1 VIDRLPRCL
10 HTCLNCTNAVICE
23 KYSGPSR
30 KIIFEGCWKI
40 HGVTTPKDRGN
51 CDKFEESSDRI
62 KRSFWKK
69 WEGCIFVAGGH
80 GQEDVRYDSFK
91 NADDFLDEK
100 GSTTEVQNNH
110 DFTHES
116 DSPANE
122 DHVKELPTLGNI
134 LTIDELPIIGK
145 SPREAII
152 EGPDEKLTT
161 REGVN
166 PGIEYQKHNGKNK
179 IPGTRDIWKGKG
191 NTTRSL
197 ILRAL
202 SYNISRLSDIA
213 DFADVNPST
222 AHYHL
227 RNLMRDGRVQKI
239 SRGTYTFTDHSKSES
254 QFFDTFLKNESQLQR
269 EICGEIQ
276 LHPYEK
282 NILMEILTKDNK
294 YEQYSGRKLAIKC
307 GMSRNTIHKYTLK
320 LEKKKLIKIEKVG
333 KQYIYTPTKVAIY
346 GLSDF
351 FTSLKIGSRRD
362 SSSSKSEPIREPV
375 SELSRNELIRK
386 TDEVQAYSGIDEVQ
400 PDPVTDIDELKPY
413 PKNVTDESDTDSI
426 EVQPDPVTE
435 VQADLGEPGT
445 DTDDVQLDPETDADI
460 NASNESIQKNV
471 FETFEDSINF
481 QQKNAHRFIIQF
493 KLLRCSHARLKGT
506 GWIFSEKSIHQ
517 HFTEAY
523 VFKSKDP
530 SREIINV
537 LPKDPFIFTSEF
549 DFNTKVIDF
558 VNEVILLLRDYGIVI
573 DLSEPAEIRMQHEA
587 VEDDVFARKLIKRG
601 LLHFRCKVKT
611 VDSTGEFME
620 YVVGIDKSKKLH
632 FEIEGREAH
641 VLTAN
646 FEAFVDDVIS
656 GRIDRK
662 VLREIPQ
669 RLDTVE
675 DWINHEFGKIEET
688 LERNIEGIQ
697 DTQILL
703 HQNQLEFSQNLIS
716 HVEMVQKIG
725 EAAISVKQAADTV
738 SNITEVLSEAVNSIT
753 KVFLNQQKAA
763 TVKEM
768 EVA

>member
-1 VIDRLPRCL
+1 MIDRLPRCL

-30 KIIFEGCWKI
+30 KIIFEGCWKM
-40 HGVTTPKDRGN
+40 HGVTTPKDRGS
-51 CDKFEESSDRI
+51 CDRFEESFNRT

-69 WEGCIFVAGGH
+69 WEGCIFVAGGY
-80 GQEDVRYDSFK
+80 GQEDKRYDSFE

-100 GSTTEVQNNH
+100 SSTEVQNNH
-110 DFTHES
+110 DSTPGS
-116 DSPANE
+116 AAVNE
-122 DHVKELPTLGNI
+122 DHVKELPTLRNI

-145 SPREAII
+145 SPRVAIT
-152 EGPDEKLTT
+152 EGSEKVIT
-161 REGVN
+161 REGET
-166 PGIEYQKHNGKNK
+166 PGTKYQKHNGRNK
-179 IPGTRDIWKGKG
+179 ISDVTDIWKGKG

-197 ILRAL
+197 ILKAL
-202 SYNISRLSDIA
+202 SYSISRLSDIA

-227 RNLMRDGRVQKI
+227 RNLMRDGRVQKL
-239 SRGTYTFTDHSKSES
+239 SRGSYAFTDDSKNES
-254 QFFDTFLKNESQLQR
+254 HFFDTFLKNESQLQR
-269 EICGEIQ
+269 EVSGEIQ

-351 FTSLKIGSRRD
+351 FTSLKTGSKMD

-375 SELSRNELIRK
+375 SELSRNEKIRS
-386 TDEVQAYSGIDEVQ
+386 TDEVRVDPGIDGVQ
-400 PDPVTDIDELKPY
+400 G
-413 PKNVTDESDTDSI
+413 
-426 EVQPDPVTE
+426 DPVTE
-435 VQADLGEPGT
+435 VQADPGESGT
-445 DTDDVQLDPETDADI
+445 DTDDVQLDPETEIEIDTDEP
-460 NASNESIQKNV
+460 NESIQKNI

-506 GWIFSEKSIHQ
+506 GWIFGKKSIHQ

-558 VNEVILLLRDYGIVI
+558 VNEVIVRLRDYGIVI

-611 VDSTGEFME
+611 IDSTGEFME

-662 VLREIPQ
+662 VLREMPQ
-669 RLDTVE
+669 RLDTIE
-675 DWINHEFGKIEET
+675 DWIQREFGEIEET

-697 DTQILL
+697 DTQKLL
-703 HQNQLEFSQNLIS
+703 HRNQLEFSQNLIS

-725 EAAISVKQAADTV
+725 EAALSVKQAADTV
-738 SNITEVLSEAVNSIT
+738 KDMTEALYDVMRKTTRPLWDHTQAHT
-753 KVFLNQQKAA
+753 R
-763 TVKEM
+763 EM

>member
-1 VIDRLPRCL
+1 
-10 HTCLNCTNAVICE
+10 
-23 KYSGPSR
+23 
-30 KIIFEGCWKI
+30 
-40 HGVTTPKDRGN
+40 
-51 CDKFEESSDRI
+51 
-62 KRSFWKK
+62 
-69 WEGCIFVAGGH
+69 
-80 GQEDVRYDSFK
+80 
-91 NADDFLDEK
+91 
-100 GSTTEVQNNH
+100 
-110 DFTHES
+110 
-116 DSPANE
+116 
-122 DHVKELPTLGNI
+122 
-134 LTIDELPIIGK
+134 
-145 SPREAII
+145 
-152 EGPDEKLTT
+152 
-161 REGVN
+161 
-166 PGIEYQKHNGKNK
+166 
-179 IPGTRDIWKGKG
+179 GKG

-197 ILRAL
+197 ILKAL

-227 RNLMRDGRVQKI
+227 RNLMTDGRVQKI
-239 SRGTYTFTDHSKSES
+239 SRGSYTFADNSKNES

-269 EICGEIQ
+269 EVNGEIQ

-307 GMSRNTIHKYTLK
+307 GVSRNTIHKYTLK
-320 LEKKKLIKIEKVG
+320 LEKKKLIKIEKLG
-333 KQYIYTPTKVAIY
+333 KQHIYTPTKVAIY

-351 FTSLKIGSRRD
+351 FTSLKTGSKVD

-375 SELSRNELIRK
+375 SEFSRNELIGN
-386 TDEVQAYSGIDEVQ
+386 TDEVQAYSGIDGVQSDPVTAIDEVQ
-400 PDPVTDIDELKPY
+400 PDPVT
-413 PKNVTDESDTDSI
+413 VTDESDTDSS

-435 VQADLGEPGT
+435 VQADPGESGT
-445 DTDDVQLDPETDADI
+445 DINDVQLDPETDTEIDTDEP
-460 NASNESIQKNV
+460 NELIQTNV

-506 GWIFSEKSIHQ
+506 GWIFGKKSIHQ

-558 VNEVILLLRDYGIVI
+558 VNEVIIRLRDYGIVI

-601 LLHFRCKVKT
+601 LLHFKCKVK
-611 VDSTGEFME
+611 VIDSTGELLE

-656 GRIDRK
+656 GKIDRK
-662 VLREIPQ
+662 ILREMPQ
-669 RLDTVE
+669 RLDTIE
-675 DWINHEFGKIEET
+675 DWIQREFGEIEET
-688 LERNIEGIQ
+688 LEKNIEGIQ
-697 DTQILL
+697 DTQVLL
-703 HQNQLEFSQNLIS
+703 HKNQLEFSQNLIS

-725 EAAISVKQAADTV
+725 EAAMSVKQAADTV

-753 KVFLNQQKAA
+753 KVFLNQQRAEI
-763 TVKEM
+763 VKEM

>member
-1 VIDRLPRCL
+1 M
-10 HTCLNCTNAVICE
+10 NCRNAILCE
-23 KYSGPSR
+23 EYHGPSC
-30 KIIFEGCWKI
+30 KIIFEGCWKM
-40 HGVTTPKDRGN
+40 HGVTTPKDRWN
-51 CDKFEESSDRI
+51 CDKFEESFNRI
-62 KRSFWKK
+62 KRSYWKK
-69 WEGCIFVAGGH
+69 WKGCIFVAGGY
-80 GQEDVRYDSFK
+80 GQEDKRYDSFE
-91 NADDFLDEK
+91 NADDLLDEK
-100 GSTTEVQNNH
+100 SSTEVQTNH
-110 DFTHES
+110 DV
-116 DSPANE
+116 SPGSAAAAIK
-122 DHVKELPTLGNI
+122 DHVRELPTLRNI
-134 LTIDELPIIGK
+134 PTIDELPIIRT
-145 SPREAII
+145 SSREAIT
-152 EGPDEKLTT
+152 EGSEKVIT
-161 REGVN
+161 REGVT
-166 PGIEYQKHNGKNK
+166 PGTEHQKRNGTNK
-179 IPGTRDIWKGKG
+179 IPGTIDIWKGR

-197 ILRAL
+197 ILKAL

-239 SRGTYTFTDHSKSES
+239 SRGTYTFADHSKNES
-254 QFFDTFLKNESQLQR
+254 QFFDTFLKNESQLQGGER
-269 EICGEIQ
+269 GEIQ

-307 GMSRNTIHKYTLK
+307 GMSRNTFHKYTLK

-351 FTSLKIGSRRD
+351 FTSLKTGSKID
-362 SSSSKSEPIREPV
+362 SSSSKSEPMREPV
-375 SELSRNELIRK
+375 GGLSRNEKIRS
-386 TDEVQAYSGIDEVQ
+386 TDEVRADPGIDGEQ
-400 PDPVTDIDELKPY
+400 PDPMSED
-413 PKNVTDESDTDSI
+413 
-426 EVQPDPVTE
+426 
-435 VQADLGEPGT
+435 QADQGESGSGT
-445 DTDDVQLDPETDADI
+445 DGVRPDPETDTDTDEP
-460 NASNESIQKNV
+460 NESIQTNI

-506 GWIFSEKSIHQ
+506 GWIFGKKSIHQ

-537 LPKDPFIFTSEF
+537 LPKDAFIFTSEF
-549 DFNTKVIDF
+549 DFNAKVIDF
-558 VNEVILLLRDYGIVI
+558 VNEVIVRLRDYGIVI

-601 LLHFRCKVKT
+601 LLHFKCKVKT
-611 VDSTGEFME
+611 IDSTGEFME

-656 GRIDRK
+656 GKIDRK
-662 VLREIPQ
+662 VLREMPQ
-669 RLDTVE
+669 RLDTIE
-675 DWINHEFGKIEET
+675 DRINHEFGEIEET

-697 DTQILL
+697 DTQKLL
-703 HQNQLEFSQNLIS
+703 HKNQLEFSQNLIS

-725 EAAISVKQAADTV
+725 EAALSVKQAADTV
-738 SNITEVLSEAVNSIT
+738 KDMTDALYNVIEGII
-753 KVFLNQQKAA
+753 KPP
-763 TVKEM
+763 
-768 EVA
+768 

>member
-1 VIDRLPRCL
+1 M
-10 HTCLNCTNAVICE
+10 
-23 KYSGPSR
+23 
-30 KIIFEGCWKI
+30 

-51 CDKFEESSDRI
+51 CDKFEESSVRT

-69 WEGCIFVAGGH
+69 WEGCIFVAGGY
-80 GQEDVRYDSFK
+80 GQEDKRYDSFK

-100 GSTTEVQNNH
+100 SGNEVENH
-110 DFTHES
+110 HDSSSES
-116 DSPANE
+116 DSPSNE

-145 SPREAII
+145 SPREATI
-152 EGPDEKLTT
+152 EGPDEKVTT
-161 REGVN
+161 REGET
-166 PGIEYQKHNGKNK
+166 PGIEYQKHNGTNK
-179 IPGTRDIWKGKG
+179 ISDTTDIWKGKG

-197 ILRAL
+197 ILKAL
-202 SYNISRLSDIA
+202 SYNISHLSDIA

-239 SRGTYTFTDHSKSES
+239 SRGTYTFTDHSKNES

-269 EICGEIQ
+269 GVRGEIQ

-351 FTSLKIGSRRD
+351 FASLKIGSKMD
-362 SSSSKSEPIREPV
+362 SSSSKSEPVSEPV
-375 SELSRNELIRK
+375 HGLSRNELIRS
-386 TDEVQAYSGIDEVQ
+386 TDEVKVSSGIDEVQ
-400 PDPVTDIDELKPY
+400 GDPVIDIDESKPD
-413 PKNVTDESDTDSI
+413 PKNVTDGSDACSVD
-426 EVQPDPVTE
+426 VQPDPVTE
-435 VQADLGEPGT
+435 VQADPGESGTDDRQLDLET
-445 DTDDVQLDPETDADI
+445 DTDTDIDET
-460 NASNESIQKNV
+460 NKLIQKNI

-493 KLLRCSHARLKGT
+493 KLLRCDHARLKGT
-506 GWIFSEKSIHQ
+506 GWIFGKKSIHQ

-549 DFNTKVIDF
+549 DFNTKIIDF
-558 VNEVILLLRDYGIVI
+558 VNEVMVRLRNYGIVI

-587 VEDDVFARKLIKRG
+587 LDDDVFARKLIKRG

-611 VDSTGEFME
+611 IDSTGEFME

-656 GRIDRK
+656 GKIDRK
-662 VLREIPQ
+662 VLREMPQ
-669 RLDTVE
+669 RLDTIE
-675 DWINHEFGKIEET
+675 DWIQREFGVIEET

-697 DTQILL
+697 DTQVLL

-725 EAAISVKQAADTV
+725 EAALSVKQAADTV
-738 SNITEVLSEAVNSIT
+738 KDMTEALYDVMRSVTRPLFDHTQTNT
-753 KVFLNQQKAA
+753 R
-763 TVKEM
+763 EM

>member
-1 VIDRLPRCL
+1 M
-10 HTCLNCTNAVICE
+10 
-23 KYSGPSR
+23 
-30 KIIFEGCWKI
+30 

-51 CDKFEESSDRI
+51 CDKFEESFNRT

-69 WEGCIFVAGGH
+69 WKGCIFVAGGY
-80 GQEDVRYDSFK
+80 GQEDKRYDSFE

-100 GSTTEVQNNH
+100 SSTEVQSNH
-110 DFTHES
+110 DV
-116 DSPANE
+116 SPGSAAAAIK
-122 DHVKELPTLGNI
+122 DHVKELPTLRNI
-134 LTIDELPIIGK
+134 PTIDELPIIGK
-145 SPREAII
+145 SPREAIA
-152 EGPDEKLTT
+152 EGPKKVTT
-161 REGVN
+161 REGET
-166 PGIEYQKHNGKNK
+166 PGIKYQKHNGTNK
-179 IPGTRDIWKGKG
+179 IPGTTDIWKGR

-197 ILRAL
+197 ILKAL
-202 SYNISRLSDIA
+202 AYNISRLSDIA

-239 SRGTYTFTDHSKSES
+239 SRGTYTLTDNSKNES
-254 QFFDTFLKNESQLQR
+254 HFFDTFLKNESQLQR
-269 EICGEIQ
+269 EVTGEIQ

-351 FTSLKIGSRRD
+351 FTSLKIGSKMD
-362 SSSSKSEPIREPV
+362 SSSSKSEPMREPV
-375 SELSRNELIRK
+375 HELPRNELIGNIDEVRVD
-386 TDEVQAYSGIDEVQ
+386 TEIDGEQPDPVSDEVQADPGESG
-400 PDPVTDIDELKPY
+400 T
-413 PKNVTDESDTDSI
+413 
-426 EVQPDPVTE
+426 
-435 VQADLGEPGT
+435 GT
-445 DTDDVQLDPETDADI
+445 DGVRLDPETDTDTDEP
-460 NASNESIQKNV
+460 NESIQTNI

-506 GWIFSEKSIHQ
+506 GWIFGKKSIHQ

-549 DFNTKVIDF
+549 DFNAKVIDF
-558 VNEVILLLRDYGIVI
+558 VNEVIVRLRDYGIVI
-573 DLSEPAEIRMQHEA
+573 DLSEPAVIRMQHEA

-611 VDSTGEFME
+611 IDSTGDLVE

-662 VLREIPQ
+662 VLREMPQ
-669 RLDTVE
+669 RLDTIE
-675 DWINHEFGKIEET
+675 NWIQREFGVIEET

-697 DTQILL
+697 DTQKLL
-703 HQNQLEFSQNLIS
+703 HKNQLEFSQNLIS

-725 EAAISVKQAADTV
+725 EAAMSVKQAADTV
-738 SNITEVLSEAVNSIT
+738 KDMTEALYNVIEGIT
-753 KVFLNQQKAA
+753 KPS
-763 TVKEM
+763 
-768 EVA
+768 